1 MTEKF
6 YYSFD
11 VKLHSSDV
19 TLFFCEKFS
28 YWHDV
33 KLYYSVV
40 NLYFCDVEL
49 YSFDAKQY
57 SCNVILYWHDVNFNF
72 NDMELYS
79 TKNIFKT
86 HNQSHRKGK
95 STFADRYTST
105 KTQVCKRAFPFPLF
119 PTAKKRINFPPLK
132 CKTQNLENK

>member
-6 YYSFD
+6 YYSFN
-11 VKLHSSDV
+11 VKLHSPDV

-57 SCNVILYWHDVNFNF
+57 SCNVILYWHVADFYF
-72 NDMELYS
+72 NDVILHS
-79 TKNIFKT
+79 SDVDNKTKCKV
-86 HNQSHRKGK
+86 HRKGK
-95 STFADRYTST
+95 STFAVRSTST
-105 KTQVCKRAFPFPLF
+105 KTKVCKRAFPFPLF
-119 PTAKKRINFPPLK
+119 PPPKK
-132 CKTQNLENK
+132 E